1 MKKNNNEITIIPKI
15 KLHPSKIIL
24 YNELHYSQYKPSRK
38 NNYAQTSTL
47 IQVEKNGK
55 IELQRVSNN
64 FLQSTR
70 KSDGELS
77 KQAIKRL
84 KLAIEYLLII
94 NKPNNGKSGN
104 TGRHYNKNIT
114 FITLTLPSK
123 QLHTDKEIKEKCLN
137 QFMIELHKH
146 WRITNYVWRAEY
158 QKNGNIHFHIITN
171 RFIPWED
178 IRVRWNRIIKKLGY
192 IDNYR
197 KNMQEYHKNG
207 FKINE
212 EKINTRTVAQQLKA
226 YNYGLQ
232 TNWQNPNSTDIH
244 QIANVTNIKSYLIKY
259 LSKTEKNLHDI
270 TGDDNMQRKEIGRLW
285 AASTILSKIQG
296 ADTELDTA
304 LENNLDI
311 IKEHFKKAFFYS
323 DYFTIIDITIEDLR
337 TLGCHAMI
345 NLFYSYMLN
354 QFNYNYQH
362 HL

>member
-1 MKKNNNEITIIPKI
+1 
-15 KLHPSKIIL
+15 
-24 YNELHYSQYKPSRK
+24 
-38 NNYAQTSTL
+38 
-47 IQVEKNGK
+47 
-55 IELQRVSNN
+55 
-64 FLQSTR
+64 
-70 KSDGELS
+70 
-77 KQAIKRL
+77 
-84 KLAIEYLLII
+84 
-94 NKPNNGKSGN
+94 
-104 TGRHYNKNIT
+104 
-114 FITLTLPSK
+114 
-123 QLHTDKEIKEKCLN
+123 
-137 QFMIELHKH
+137 
-146 WRITNYVWRAEY
+146 
-158 QKNGNIHFHIITN
+158 
-171 RFIPWED
+171 
-178 IRVRWNRIIKKLGY
+178 
-192 IDNYR
+192 
-197 KNMQEYHKNG
+197 MQEYHKNG

-259 LSKTEKNLHDI
+259 LSKTEQNLHDI
-270 TGDDNMQRKEIGRLW
+270 TGNDNMQRKEIGRLW